1 MLVIQCPVYVFLQ
14 KTAWTEINM
23 HLPAEVFVYI
33 WRETDFGKH
42 LGKVTGLFFLFLFFF
57 FENQDFFNTF
67 GFLESSASAVVLE
80 LCSHSLKLNQFIRG
94 C

>member
-1 MLVIQCPVYVFLQ
+1 MLVIQCRVYVFLQ

-33 WRETDFGKH
+33 WRKTDFGKH
-42 LGKVTGLFFLFLFFF
+42 WGKVTGLFSLFFF
-57 FENQDFFNTF
+57 FENQNIFNTF
-67 GFLESSASAVVLE
+67 GFLGSSVSAVVLE
-80 LCSHSLKLNQFIRG
+80 LCSHSLKLDQFIRG